1 MATPKQMTIRNPSSA
16 LARRL
21 RAISKTRGES
31 LNTTVL
37 RLLEDAVGA
46 SDRSEFLRT
55 MPKWTDEEAN
65 RFDDDLRA
73 QRTIDDKLWR

>member
-1 MATPKQMTIRNPSSA
+1 MATPKQISIRHPSPE

-21 RAISKTRGES
+21 RAISKKSGES
-31 LNTTVL
+31 LNTTIL
-37 RLLEDAVGA
+37 RLLEAAVGA

-55 MPKWTDEEAN
+55 MPKWTDEEAD
-65 RFDDDLRA
+65 RFDEELRA

>member
-1 MATPKQMTIRNPSSA
+1 MATPKQITIRGPSPA

-21 RAISKTRGES
+21 RAISKETGES
-31 LNTTVL
+31 LNATIL

-55 MPKWTDEEAN
+55 MPKWTDDEADH
-65 RFDDDLRA
+65 FDDALKA
-73 QRTIDDKLWR
+73 QRAIDDKLWR

>member
-1 MATPKQMTIRNPSSA
+1 MGTPKQITLRNPSPA

-21 RAISKTRGES
+21 KAISKKSGES

-37 RLLEDAVGA
+37 RLLENAVGA
-46 SDRSEFLRT
+46 GDRSEFLRT
-55 MPKWTDEEAN
+55 MPKWTDEESDD
-65 RFDDDLRA
+65 FDEALRA